1 MMKTIHNWQRMGA
14 GLGAGVMALWLG
26 CSSPDEYYNDA
37 DKEVYTILNNRQ
49 NQVLGE
55 RMNLILIRPFQ
66 TDYLRPFLPLK
77 L

>member
-1 MMKTIHNWQRMGA
+1 MGGSCNVSCNNASLKGRIGQWFFMMKTIHNWQRMGA

-49 NQVLGE
+49 NQV
-55 RMNLILIRPFQ
+55 
-66 TDYLRPFLPLK
+66 
-77 L
+77 